1 MPVFVFILHLLL
13 SSSGLCKD
21 FQASGLFQ
29 AGKEGFP
36 TMPLSV
42 YVPKELVFALFTPL
56 QPLQHLQPKQED
68 KQSYFL
74 KNYSMTD
81 LSPVVI

>member
-1 MPVFVFILHLLL
+1 MPVFVFILQLLL
-13 SSSGLCKD
+13 SSSGLFKG
-21 FQASGLFQ
+21 FQAPGLFQ

-56 QPLQHLQPKQED
+56 YIYNQNRKI
-68 KQSYFL
+68 
-74 KNYSMTD
+74 NRA
-81 LSPVVI
+81 LS

>member
-1 MPVFVFILHLLL
+1 MSWHASVCLYPSSFVVLFWVVQ
-13 SSSGLCKD
+13 S
-21 FQASGLFQ
+21 FQAPGLSQ

-56 QPLQHLQPKQED
+56 QPLQHLQPKQEY
-68 KQSYFL
+68 KQSSFL
-74 KNYSMTD
+74 KHYSMTD
-81 LSPVVI
+81 QW